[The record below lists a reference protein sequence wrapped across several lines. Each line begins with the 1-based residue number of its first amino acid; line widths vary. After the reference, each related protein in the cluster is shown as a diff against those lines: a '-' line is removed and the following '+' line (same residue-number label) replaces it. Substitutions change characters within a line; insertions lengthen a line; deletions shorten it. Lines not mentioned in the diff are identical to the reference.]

1 MSFDKEEIKSYIN
14 NTKLFTLATIDGE
27 NGEIYPALRVIG
39 AFATDGFTIYFS
51 TGKDST
57 KVRQI
62 ENNPN
67 VVAFFQQEGQEIS
80 SFRNVT
86 VIGKARLLQCEGAF
100 NEALELIGNRN
111 PRFKERIKNNGRDKV
126 AIFKI
131 KPETIKSLDYGRG
144 HGAQAVEKIKIE
156 SACCAKPK

>member
-14 NTKLFTLATIDGE
+14 NTKLFTLATIDSG

-39 AFATDGFTIYFS
+39 AFATNGFTIYFS
-51 TGKDST
+51 TGKDSA
-57 KVRQI
+57 KSKQI

-67 VVAFFQQEGQEIS
+67 VTAYFQQEGQALPN
-80 SFRNVT
+80 FRNVT
-86 VIGKARLLQCEGAF
+86 VIGKARLLQCEGEF
-100 NEALELIGNRN
+100 NKALELIGNRN

-144 HGAQAVEKIKIE
+144 HGAQAVEKIKID
-156 SACCAKPK
+156 SACCASTK

>member
-1 MSFDKEEIKSYIN
+1 MSFNKEEIKSYIGT
-14 NTKLFTLATIDGE
+14 TKLFTLATIDDE
-27 NGEIYPALRVIG
+27 NGGIYPALRTIG

-51 TGKDST
+51 TGKDSA
-57 KVRQI
+57 KVKQI

-67 VVAFFQQEGQEIS
+67 VVAFFQQESQEIS

-86 VIGKARLLQCEGAF
+86 VIGKARLLQCEDAF
-100 NEALELIGNRN
+100 NKAIELIGNRN

-131 KPETIKSLDYGRG
+131 KPEVIKSLDYGRG
-144 HGAQAVEKIKIE
+144 HGPQAVEKIKID
-156 SACCAKPK
+156 SACCAGTK